1 MKGKIF
7 RQQNFRRNRKALSPA
22 ISTVIITSA
31 VVVMVLVAMMYSNT
45 YLNDNLSRNE
55 FAVNKQFM
63 LTTSLQLDDI
73 AWIIGRAQ
81 TVRYSA
87 KYGVVDFQN
96 NALNYSFE
104 VKTNGVWTKVFDLS
118 TGIVTFDMITGD
130 SLLGN
135 AHFQNISSTSRS
147 INQTGPSAPI
157 ANVYALERGTT
168 SGQNLASIVV
178 TPTVRMMTSTVGSQN
193 YVKFYLPLL
202 QTGSISTSFQSVT
215 LIGDPGTKYV
225 YDDASAVRLNA
236 TFPAAAKGFNSAF
249 FNFESNSVT
258 IPLNSG
264 SVVDFYLGEVTVS
277 LGLYV

>member
-87 KYGVVDFQN
+87 KIRRGGFPEQRTQ
-96 NALNYSFE
+96 LF
-104 VKTNGVWTKVFDLS
+104 
-118 TGIVTFDMITGD
+118 I
-130 SLLGN
+130 
-135 AHFQNISSTSRS
+135 RS
-147 INQTGPSAPI
+147 
-157 ANVYALERGTT
+157 
-168 SGQNLASIVV
+168 
-178 TPTVRMMTSTVGSQN
+178 
-193 YVKFYLPLL
+193 
-202 QTGSISTSFQSVT
+202 
-215 LIGDPGTKYV
+215 
-225 YDDASAVRLNA
+225 
-236 TFPAAAKGFNSAF
+236 
-249 FNFESNSVT
+249 
-258 IPLNSG
+258 
-264 SVVDFYLGEVTVS
+264 
-277 LGLYV
+277 

>member
-1 MKGKIF
+1 
-7 RQQNFRRNRKALSPA
+7 
-22 ISTVIITSA
+22 
-31 VVVMVLVAMMYSNT
+31 MVLVAMMYSNS
-45 YLNDNLSRNE
+45 YLNDNLAKNE

-81 TVRYSA
+81 TIRYSS

-104 VKTNGVWTKVFDLS
+104 IKTNGVWTKVFDQS
-118 TGIVTFDMITGD
+118 TGVVTYDIITGN

-135 AHFQNISSTSRS
+135 DHFQNVSSTSRA

-157 ANVYALERGTT
+157 ANVYAIEGGTA
-168 SGQNLASIVV
+168 SGQNLAHIVIV
-178 TPTVRMMTSTVGSQN
+178 PTVRMMTSMIGTQN

-202 QTGSISTSFQSVT
+202 QTGSITSSYQSVT
-215 LIGDPGTKYV
+215 LVGDPGTKYV
-225 YDDASAVRLNA
+225 YAGVSAVRLNA
-236 TFPAAAKGFNSAF
+236 TFPAAAQGFTSAF
-249 FNFESNSVT
+249 YHFESNSVT
-258 IPLNSG
+258 IPLNSD
-264 SVVDFYLGEVTVS
+264 SVVDFYLGKVTVS

>member
-7 RQQNFRRNRKALSPA
+7 RQQSLRRNRRGLSPA

-31 VVVMVLVAMMYSNT
+31 VVVMVLVAMMYSNS
-45 YLNDNLSRNE
+45 YLNSNLSRNE

-104 VKTNGVWTKVFDLS
+104 IKTNGVWTKVFDLG
-118 TGIVTFDMITGD
+118 TGVVTFDMYSD
-130 SLLGN
+130 NPLLGN
-135 AHFQNISSTSRS
+135 SHFQNISSTSRS

-157 ANVYALERGTT
+157 ANVYAIERGTAT
-168 SGQNLASIVV
+168 GQNLAHIVV
-178 TPTVRMMTSTVGSQN
+178 VPTVRMMTSTVGTQN

-202 QTGSISTSFQSVT
+202 QSGSISSSFQSVT

-225 YDDASAVRLNA
+225 YSGVSEVRLNS
-236 TFPAAAKGFNSAF
+236 TFPASAKGFDSGF
-249 FNFESNSVT
+249 YNFESNSVT
-258 IPLNSG
+258 ISLSSG
-264 SVVDFYLGEVTVS
+264 AVVDFYLGKVTVS